1 MTVSACSTP
10 DKPIVRTEFI
20 RPAIPAEARQ
30 HCADPVSLPDRALK
44 AQEVTSLWSRD
55 RAGLRICEQRR
66 AAAVS
71 ASEGAAP

>member
-1 MTVSACSTP
+1 M
-10 DKPIVRTEFI
+10 RTEFI

-30 HCADPVSLPDRALK
+30 RCADPVSLPDRALK

-66 AAAVS
+66 ASAVAAVDR
-71 ASEGAAP
+71 EAP